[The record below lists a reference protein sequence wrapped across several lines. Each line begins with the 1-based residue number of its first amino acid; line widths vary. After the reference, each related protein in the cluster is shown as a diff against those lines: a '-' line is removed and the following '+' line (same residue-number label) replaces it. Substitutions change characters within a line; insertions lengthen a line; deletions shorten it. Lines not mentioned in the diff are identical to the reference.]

1 MSSVAVVKSIVGQ
14 VFAVSPEGIRR
25 LLVEGDR
32 LFAGEQVETG
42 PAGSVSLE
50 LADGRTLDLGRDTQ
64 WSANTPDS
72 VTDLSAATAQEAPS
86 VAELQQAIAAGADPT
101 QDLEATAA
109 GPTAAGADGAVGG
122 GHSFVVLD
130 ATAGT
135 VDPTIGYP
143 TNGLNAADAAT
154 SLFTAATNN
163 SLDPRSVTITL
174 TATPSITEAGGVVVY
189 TVFVTQAPT
198 SDLTVTL
205 SNGLSVVV
213 LAGQTAGALNVTFA
227 GNDTP
232 YLDASSISATITGT
246 SGGGNLI
253 ITTDP
258 APAVTQINDTIDTT
272 TVTLSANA
280 SVDEGG
286 KIVYTATV
294 NNAAQTDVT
303 ITLSNNTTITIEAGK
318 TTGTVSVDTPA
329 NLADGKDLSVS
340 ATITGASGGNYENL
354 AINPEAAT
362 TTVIA
367 VDNPSVLVADTN
379 TVAEEQVAT
388 GNVLSNDSDIDNVLT
403 VATFTVGGTTYNA
416 GQTAIVEG
424 VGTVTIGA
432 DGAYAFTPVKDYNG
446 EVPQIGYTTNTGS
459 SSTLDVTVTPVNDA
473 PVAVVVA
480 ANGAEDPAQGIAVKL
495 SATDGDGLANVKS
508 FTVGTPTNGT
518 FYTDAA
524 MTKPVTG
531 SIDAVNGEATI
542 YFKPNEN
549 FNGTANFTYTAT
561 DSGNADGSNPLTSA
575 PANGTVTVTAVNDAP
590 EAIATTATGTED
602 PSVGIAVKLSATDV
616 DGLANVKSF
625 TVGESANG
633 TFYTDAA
640 MTKPVTGAID
650 AVNGEATVY
659 FKPNENFNGTAN
671 FTYTATD
678 SGNADGSNPLTSAPA
693 NGTVTVTA
701 VNDAP
706 EAVAT
711 TATGSEDSA
720 QGIEVKLSATDVDGV
735 DNVKSFTVGTPT
747 NGTFYT
753 DAAMTKPVTG
763 SIDAVNGEA
772 TVYFKPNENFNGTA
786 NFTYTATDSGNAD
799 GSNPLTS
806 TPANGT
812 ITVTAVNDAP
822 VAVATTATGSEDP
835 AQGIE
840 VKLSATDID
849 GVENVKSFT
858 VGTPT
863 NGTFYTDAA
872 MTKPVTGSIDA
883 VNGEATVYFKPNENF
898 NGTANFT
905 YTATDS
911 GNADGTNPLTSTPA
925 NGTITVTAVNDAPEA
940 VATTATGSED
950 PAQGIEVKLSATDID
965 GVENVKSF
973 TVGTPTNGT
982 FYTDAAMTK
991 PVTGSIDAVNGEATV
1006 YFKPNE
1012 NFNGT
1017 ANFTYTA
1024 TDSGNADGTNPLT
1037 STPANGTIT
1046 VTAVNDAPVAAPT
1059 TATGSEDP
1067 VQGIEVKLSA
1077 TDVDGVTDVK
1087 SFTVGTPTNGT
1098 FYTDAAMTKPVTG
1111 AIDAV
1116 NGEATVYFKPNE
1128 NFNGTANFTYTAT
1141 DGGIADGGSP
1151 LTSAPANGTITVT
1164 PVNDAPVA
1172 AATTAT
1178 GAEDPSVGIAVKLSA
1193 TDVDGV
1199 ADVKS
1204 FTVGTPTNGTFYT
1217 DAAMTK
1223 PVTGSI
1229 DAVNGEATVY
1239 FKPNENFNGTANFTY
1254 TATDGGIAD
1263 GGSPLTSAPA
1273 NGTITVTPVNDAP
1286 VAAPTT
1292 ATGSE
1297 DPVQGIE
1304 VKLSATDV
1312 DGVTDVK
1319 SFTVGTPTNG
1329 TFYTDAAMTKPVTGS
1344 IDAVNGEATV
1354 YFKPNENFNGTAN
1367 FTYTATD
1374 GGIADGGSPLT
1385 SAPANGTITVT
1396 PVNDAPVAA
1405 PTTTTGSEDPV
1416 QGIEVKLS
1424 ATDVDGVADVKSF
1437 TVGTPTNGTF
1447 YTDAAMTKPV
1457 TGSIDAVNGEAT
1469 VYFKPNE
1476 NFNGTANFTYTATD
1490 GGIAGGGSPL
1500 TSAPANGTITVT
1512 AVNDAPVLGNA
1523 STNAFGDTYIEGKPG
1538 GYVAANLTVSDV
1550 DNNTLQSAK
1559 VTLVNH
1565 LADDVLI
1572 ADVSN
1577 TKIAVSYD
1585 KATGILTLSGEASTA
1600 EYQEVL
1606 RSVHFASESE
1616 NPDPANRTLT
1626 ITVNDGQLDS
1636 APVTSVVY
1644 VVPVND
1650 PPEVKF
1656 DSTTFTEQKDA
1667 VALVENLTIKDVDNT
1682 TFSKVVVTVDHL
1694 AAGDLLSNTDVLKA
1708 LAVAGITITQ
1718 SGSAADGK
1726 IVYTLTSDSKAG
1738 SSAADFVKLVEA
1750 ITFQS
1755 PGNNPVGTDRTVTI
1769 DVTDNGGGNLD
1780 REPPE
1785 TGSATGK
1792 VTIDLFNDAP
1802 TASADNT
1809 TADEDHTAKIVL
1821 DGKDV
1826 DGTVSSF
1833 VITTLPENGKL
1844 YSDATLQT
1852 ELKVGDSVPAGADGK
1867 AAVYFAPTGDWS
1879 GKTEV
1884 TFTAVDNGGKSS
1896 AVTTADITIAPV
1908 TDTPHLG
1915 LLGGGP
1921 VTSINFD
1928 SANLNGSWGIVGVND
1943 ANNAPVSGTP
1953 STPWLTGNAGG
1964 QVEIGQSSNYGVE
1977 TPGNSQVIEL
1987 EKNAGDDSSLYTII
2001 KAEAGTAYTISVDYS
2016 PRAGAENNSV
2026 IDVFW
2031 GGVKVGTLDT
2041 TTVGMKTY
2049 TFVVPV
2055 TADGDAKLEFK
2066 APAGD
2071 ANNSLGGVLDNI
2083 NVTQVLNTG
2092 LEDHA
2097 IKLSTIDA
2105 YATDKDGS
2113 ETLKLEVG
2121 GIPLN
2126 ATISDGTPGHTFT
2139 ATAGNQSV
2147 DISNWNK
2154 ATLVFTP
2161 AENANGLVNLT
2172 VTATAQ
2178 DGTADPKSESI
2189 TLPIN
2194 VIAVNDAPEAIATTA
2209 TGSED
2214 PVQGIEVKLSATDI
2228 DGVENVKSFA
2238 VGTSTNG
2245 TFYTD
2250 AAMTK
2255 PVTGSIDA
2263 INGEATVYFKPN
2275 ANFNGTANFTY
2286 TATDSGNADGSN
2298 PLTSAPANGTI
2309 TVTAVNDAPVAAPT
2323 TATGSEDPVQGIEVK
2338 LSATDV
2344 DGVADVKSFT
2354 VGTPTNGTFY
2364 TDAAMTKPVTG
2375 AIDAVNGEA
2384 TVYFKPNANFNGT
2397 ANFTYTAT
2405 DGGIADGGSPLT
2417 SAPANGTITV
2427 TPVNDAPVAVTTTAT
2442 GAEDPS
2448 VGIAVKLSATDVD
2461 GVADVK
2467 SFTVGTPTN
2476 GTFYTDA
2483 AMTKPVTGSIDAVNG
2498 EATVYFKPNANFNGT
2513 ANFTYTATDGGIAD
2527 GGSPLTSAPANGTI
2541 TVTPVNDA
2549 PVAVT
2554 TTATGAEDPSVGIAV
2569 KLSATDVDGVADV
2582 KSFTVGTPTNGTFYT
2597 DAAMTKPVTGSIDAV
2612 NGEATV
2618 YFKPNENFNGTA
2630 NFTYTATDG
2639 GIADGGSPL
2648 TSAPANGTIT
2658 VTPVNDAPVAV
2669 TTTATGAE
2677 DPSVGIAVKLSA
2689 TDVDGVADVK
2699 SFTVGTPTNGTF
2711 YTDAAM
2717 TKPVTGSIDAVNG
2730 EATVYFK
2737 PNANFNGTA
2746 NFTYTAT
2753 DGGIADGGSPL
2764 TSAPANG
2771 TITVT
2776 PVNDAPVAVTTTAT
2790 GAEDPSVGIA
2800 VKLSATDVDG
2810 VADVKS
2816 FTVGT
2821 PTNGTFYTDA
2831 AMTKPV
2837 TGSIDAVNGEAT
2849 VYFKPNENFN
2859 GTANFTYTATDG
2871 GIADG
2876 GSPLTSAPAN
2886 GTITVTPVNDAPVA
2900 VTTTAT
2906 GAEDPS
2912 VGIAVKLSAT
2922 DVDGVADVKSF
2933 TVGTPTNGTFYTDAA
2948 MTKPVTGSIDAVN
2961 GEATVYFKPNANFN
2975 GTANFT
2981 YTATDGGIA
2990 DGGSPL
2996 TSAPA
3001 NGTITVTAVND
3012 APVAAPTTATGSEDP
3027 AQGIEVKL
3035 SATDVDGVADVKS
3048 FTVGTPTNGTF
3059 YTDAAM
3065 TKPVTGSIDAVN
3077 GEATVYFKPNA
3088 NFNGTANFTYTATDG
3103 GIADGGSPL
3112 TSAPANGTITVTPV
3126 NDAPVAVTTTAT
3138 GAEDPSV
3145 GIAVKLSATD
3155 VDGVADVK
3163 SFTVGTPTNGTF
3175 YTDAAMTKPVTGSID
3190 AVNGEATVYFK
3201 PNANFNGTANFT
3213 YTATDGGIAD
3223 GGSPLTSA
3231 PANGTISVTP
3241 VNDAPVAVTTTATG
3255 AEDPSVGI
3263 AVKLSATDVDGV
3275 TDVKSFTVG
3284 TPTNGTFYTD
3294 AAMTKPVTGSIDAVN
3309 GEATVYFKPNAN
3321 FNGTA
3326 NFTYTAT
3333 DGGIAD
3339 GGSPLTSAPANGTIT
3354 VTPVNDAPVAVTT
3367 TASGAEDPSVGIA
3380 VKLSATDVDGVTD
3393 VKSFTVGTPTNG
3405 TFYTDAAMT
3414 KPVTGSIDAVNGEAT
3429 VYFKPNANFNGTANF
3444 TYTATDGG
3452 IADGG
3457 SPLTSAPAN
3466 GTITV
3471 TPVNDAPVAVTTTAS
3486 GAEDPSVGI
3495 AVKLSATDVDGVADV
3510 KSFTVGTPTNGTFY
3524 TDAAMTKP
3532 VTGAIDAVNGEATV
3546 YFKPNANF
3554 NGTANFTYT
3563 ATDGGIADG
3572 GSPLTSAPANG
3583 TITVTPVNDAPVA
3596 VTTTATGAEDP
3607 SVGIAVKL
3615 SATDVDGVAD
3625 VKSFTVGTPTNGTFY
3640 TDAAMTKPVTGSIDA
3655 VNGEATVYFK
3665 PNANFNGTANFTY
3678 TATDGGIT
3686 DGGSP
3691 LTSAPANG
3699 TITVTPVND
3708 APVAVTTTATGA
3720 EDPSVG
3726 IAVKLSATDVD
3737 GVADVKSF
3745 TVGTP
3750 TNGTFYT
3757 DAAMTKPVTGAIDA
3771 VNGEATVYFK
3781 PNANFNGTANFT
3793 YTATDGGIAD
3803 GGSPLTS
3810 APANGTITV
3819 TAVNDA
3825 PVAAPTTAT
3834 GSEDPAQGIEVKLSA
3849 TDVDGVADVKSF
3861 TVSTPTNGTFYTDAA
3876 MTKPV
3881 TGSIDAVN
3889 GEATV
3894 YFKPNANFNGTANFT
3909 YTATDGGIADG
3920 GSPLTS
3926 APANGTI
3933 TVTAVNDAPVA
3944 APTTATGSED
3954 PAQGIE
3960 VKLSAT
3966 DVDGVAD
3973 VKSFT
3978 VGTPTNGTFYTDA
3991 AMTKPVTGSIDAV
4004 NGEATVYFKPNANFN
4019 GTANFTYTATDGGI
4033 ADGGSPL
4040 TSAPANGTITVTP
4053 VNDAPVAAATTATGA
4068 EDPSVGIAVKLSATD
4083 VDGVADVKSFTVGT
4097 PTNGTFYTD
4106 AAMTKPVT
4114 GSIDAVNGEA
4124 TVYFKPNANF
4134 NGTANFTYT
4143 ATDGGIADGGSPLT
4157 SAPANGTITVTPVN
4171 DAPVAVTT
4179 TATGAE
4185 DPSVGIAVKLSA
4197 TDVDGVADVKSF
4209 TVGTPTN
4216 GTFYTDAA
4224 MTKPVTGSIDAVNG
4238 EATVYFKPNANFNGT
4253 ANFTYTATDGGIADG
4268 GSPLTSAPANGTI
4281 TVTPVND
4288 APVAVTTTA
4297 TGAEDPSVGIAVK
4310 LSATDVDGV
4319 ADVKSFTVGTPTN
4332 GTFYTDAAMTKPVT
4346 GSIDAVNGEATVY
4359 FKPNANFNGT
4369 ANFTYTATDG
4379 GIADGG
4385 SPLTSAPANG
4395 TITVTAVNDAPV
4407 AAPTTATGSEDPAQG
4422 IEVKLSATDVDGV
4435 ADVKSFTVGTPTNG
4449 TFYTDAAMT
4458 KPVTGSIDAVNGE
4471 ATVYFKPNANF
4482 NGTANFTYTATD
4494 GGIADGGS
4502 PLTSAPANG
4511 TITVTPVNDAPVAAA
4526 TTATG
4531 AEDPSVGIAVKL
4543 SATDVD
4549 GVADVKSF
4557 TVGTPTNGTFYTDA
4571 AMTKPVTGSIDAVN
4585 GEATVYFKPNENF
4598 NGTANFTYTATD
4610 GGIADGGSPLTSAPA
4625 NGTIT
4630 VTPVND
4636 APTASNGYVESNEDT
4651 PVELKWSTFGVN
4663 DVDSTD
4669 LKVVFTSLPNGAI
4682 EYKVDGVWVKLSAA
4696 DLKTDTSPG
4705 KAFSQADFD
4714 NHNVRYSPAANE
4726 SGDNSFGNAG
4736 VGNKQGDYTELKFQA
4751 TDGQLNSDTKTITVD
4766 IHPVTDVP
4774 VVTVGAFGDVPTGLT
4789 IQTWTGGNLPGA
4801 LGTNGNG
4808 VVQSS
4813 DLIRVINAQTPD
4825 SAASTGVTTN
4835 VSNANVVE
4843 LTATKV
4849 SGLIYLEAGKSYS
4862 FTGSADDSLAVTVG
4876 GKLVSTETWSQ
4887 GTGINATPFTPTESG
4902 YYTLD
4907 IYHYN
4912 QAGPGNYDVN
4922 VSINNGP
4929 SMALGSSG
4937 VQTYTS
4943 LEALKAAGA
4952 VFDDAHVVNGEGYY
4966 TGYVYNHGL
4975 EDTAIKI
4982 SPITTTFV
4990 DNDQSESHK
4999 VEISGL
5005 PEGAVIT
5012 DGATGHSYTST
5023 GATTQY
5029 DVSNWN
5035 LATLTVTPAK
5045 DATANFDLTVTATA
5059 KELSTQVEEVTT
5071 GKVSVVITA
5080 VNDAPVAVATTATG
5094 AEDPSVG
5101 IAVKLSATD
5110 VDGLTNV
5117 KSFTVG
5123 TPTNGTFY
5131 TDAAMTKAVTGA
5143 ITAVNGEATVYFK
5156 PNANF
5161 NGTANFTYTATDS
5174 GNADGSNVLTS
5185 PAANGSITVTPVN
5198 DAPVAAAT
5206 TATGAEDPSV
5216 GIAVKL
5222 SATDVDGLTN
5232 VKSFTV
5238 GTPTNGTFYTDA
5250 AMTKAVTG
5258 AINAV
5263 NGEATVYFKP
5273 NANFNG
5279 TANFTYTATDG
5290 GNADGSNVLTSPAAN
5305 GSITVTPVNDAPV
5318 AAATTATGSEDPSV
5332 GIAVKLSATDV
5343 DGLTNVKSFTVGTPT
5358 NGTFYTDAAMTK
5370 AVTGAITAVNG
5381 EATVYFKPNTNFNG
5395 TANFTYT
5402 ATDGGNADG
5411 SNVLTSP
5418 AANGSI
5424 TVTPVND
5431 APVAVA
5437 TIATGA
5443 EDPSVG
5449 IAVKLSATDVDGLA
5463 NVKSF
5468 TVGTPTNGTFYTDAA
5483 MTKAVTGA
5491 ITAVNGEATVYF
5503 KPNANFN
5510 GTANFTYTA
5519 TDSGNADGS
5528 NVLTSPAANGS
5539 ITVTPVNDAPVAAA
5553 TTATGAEDPSVGIAV
5568 KLSATD
5574 VDGLTNV
5581 KSFTVGTPT
5590 NGTFYTDAAMT
5601 KPVTGAI
5608 TAVNGEATVYFKPN
5622 ANFNGTANFTYTATD
5637 SGNANGSNP
5646 LTSAPANGTITVT
5659 SVNDAP
5665 TLDLSTTDGSVL
5677 TSYSTAYSERS
5688 TGGIAITGN
5697 VAIGDVDSSQMQSA
5711 TITLKNASAGDQ
5723 LSSSLVTVGGT
5734 YNGVTLTSVGT
5745 DVSGKIVLTLSGAAD
5760 TATYKSLLES
5770 FQYSSTSKYPTTG
5783 DRTVEISVK
5792 DNAGADSL
5800 SSSVATSTITVAPQA
5815 YVVTEGG
5822 GAADVI
5828 DLSSSSAN
5836 NMVVGDKGG
5845 IVNAGSNYNIAFI
5858 VDTSG
5863 SIGSSAMKSIKAQ
5876 LASVF
5881 DTLISNAGKSD
5892 SGVVKVLLVD
5902 FDTRVEAQVSVNLAD
5917 KDAAK
5922 AALQAVLTQMTSKSS
5937 DMTNYQDAFNA
5948 ATNWFK
5954 GDEATSNVGAKNLTY
5969 FITDGEPNMY
5979 TAIQGNPLLG
5989 STSWFGSNVYFD
6001 SIVNSGNYVLG
6012 QTNSVTTT
6020 INGRTQVIVDGDG
6033 KVYSYD
6039 GWGNKN
6045 LEGTVVANSSGGFD
6059 VASVYND
6066 SSAAMSNAQSAYSDL
6081 VNAVPGKVVV
6091 EAIGLGSNIDTA
6103 VLKQFDTDHN
6113 VSTIDTAKLA
6123 DAITGHAAD
6132 TGADT
6137 LTGGSGNDI
6146 LFGDLISYNNL
6157 EGSAALKAFAAD
6169 KLATTVDHIDDRT
6182 LHQFITEHVADV
6194 GALASASNIYGTND
6208 GADKLIGNAGD
6219 DILFG
6224 QGGNDVLNGGA
6235 GNDILVGGKGND
6247 TLTGGAGADTFVWL
6261 KGDTNTGTG
6270 VDTITDF
6277 KHSEGDKL
6285 DLSDLLQGS
6294 NDTNLTSYLKL
6305 STDSAGNSTLSVSSS
6320 GSFTAQ
6326 GGGTADVTI
6335 KVDGASWGSG
6345 SAAINSLIAGG
6356 DLTVK
6361 HHD

>member
-122 GHSFVVLD
+122 GHSFVVLE

-329 NLADGKDLSVS
+329 NLADGKDLTVS

-711 TATGSEDSA
+711 TATGSEDSV

-911 GNADGTNPLTSTPA
+911 GNADGSNPLTSTPA

-1111 AIDAV
+1111 SIDAI
-1116 NGEATVYFKPNE
+1116 NGEATVYFKPNA

-1172 AATTAT
+1172 VTTTAT

-1223 PVTGSI
+1223 PVTGAI

-1354 YFKPNENFNGTAN
+1354 YFKPNANFNGTAN

-1374 GGIADGGSPLT
+1374 GGIAGGGSPLT

-1396 PVNDAPVAA
+1396 PVNDAPVAE
-1405 PTTTTGSEDPV
+1405 PTTATGSEDPV

-1585 KATGILTLSGEASTA
+1585 KATGILTLSGEATTA

-2263 INGEATVYFKPN
+2263 VNGEATVYFKPN

-2375 AIDAVNGEA
+2375 
-2384 TVYFKPNANFNGT
+2384 
-2397 ANFTYTAT
+2397 
-2405 DGGIADGGSPLT
+2405 
-2417 SAPANGTITV
+2417 
-2427 TPVNDAPVAVTTTAT
+2427 
-2442 GAEDPS
+2442 
-2448 VGIAVKLSATDVD
+2448 
-2461 GVADVK
+2461 
-2467 SFTVGTPTN
+2467 
-2476 GTFYTDA
+2476 
-2483 AMTKPVTGSIDAVNG
+2483 SIDAVNG

-2554 TTATGAEDPSVGIAV
+2554 
-2569 KLSATDVDGVADV
+2569 
-2582 KSFTVGTPTNGTFYT
+2582 
-2597 DAAMTKPVTGSIDAV
+2597 
-2612 NGEATV
+2612 
-2618 YFKPNENFNGTA
+2618 
-2630 NFTYTATDG
+2630 
-2639 GIADGGSPL
+2639 
-2648 TSAPANGTIT
+2648 
-2658 VTPVNDAPVAV
+2658 
-2669 TTTATGAE
+2669 
-2677 DPSVGIAVKLSA
+2677 
-2689 TDVDGVADVK
+2689 
-2699 SFTVGTPTNGTF
+2699 
-2711 YTDAAM
+2711 
-2717 TKPVTGSIDAVNG
+2717 
-2730 EATVYFK
+2730 
-2737 PNANFNGTA
+2737 
-2746 NFTYTAT
+2746 
-2753 DGGIADGGSPL
+2753 
-2764 TSAPANG
+2764 
-2771 TITVT
+2771 
-2776 PVNDAPVAVTTTAT
+2776 
-2790 GAEDPSVGIA
+2790 
-2800 VKLSATDVDG
+2800 
-2810 VADVKS
+2810 
-2816 FTVGT
+2816 
-2821 PTNGTFYTDA
+2821 
-2831 AMTKPV
+2831 
-2837 TGSIDAVNGEAT
+2837 
-2849 VYFKPNENFN
+2849 
-2859 GTANFTYTATDG
+2859 
-2871 GIADG
+2871 
-2876 GSPLTSAPAN
+2876 
-2886 GTITVTPVNDAPVA
+2886 
-2900 VTTTAT
+2900 
-2906 GAEDPS
+2906 
-2912 VGIAVKLSAT
+2912 
-2922 DVDGVADVKSF
+2922 
-2933 TVGTPTNGTFYTDAA
+2933 
-2948 MTKPVTGSIDAVN
+2948 
-2961 GEATVYFKPNANFN
+2961 
-2975 GTANFT
+2975 
-2981 YTATDGGIA
+2981 
-2990 DGGSPL
+2990 
-2996 TSAPA
+2996 
-3001 NGTITVTAVND
+3001 
-3012 APVAAPTTATGSEDP
+3012 
-3027 AQGIEVKL
+3027 
-3035 SATDVDGVADVKS
+3035 
-3048 FTVGTPTNGTF
+3048 
-3059 YTDAAM
+3059 
-3065 TKPVTGSIDAVN
+3065 
-3077 GEATVYFKPNA
+3077 
-3088 NFNGTANFTYTATDG
+3088 
-3103 GIADGGSPL
+3103 
-3112 TSAPANGTITVTPV
+3112 
-3126 NDAPVAVTTTAT
+3126 
-3138 GAEDPSV
+3138 
-3145 GIAVKLSATD
+3145 
-3155 VDGVADVK
+3155 
-3163 SFTVGTPTNGTF
+3163 
-3175 YTDAAMTKPVTGSID
+3175 
-3190 AVNGEATVYFK
+3190 
-3201 PNANFNGTANFT
+3201 
-3213 YTATDGGIAD
+3213 
-3223 GGSPLTSA
+3223 
-3231 PANGTISVTP
+3231 
-3241 VNDAPVAVTTTATG
+3241 
-3255 AEDPSVGI
+3255 
-3263 AVKLSATDVDGV
+3263 
-3275 TDVKSFTVG
+3275 
-3284 TPTNGTFYTD
+3284 
-3294 AAMTKPVTGSIDAVN
+3294 
-3309 GEATVYFKPNAN
+3309 
-3321 FNGTA
+3321 
-3326 NFTYTAT
+3326 
-3333 DGGIAD
+3333 
-3339 GGSPLTSAPANGTIT
+3339 
-3354 VTPVNDAPVAVTT
+3354 
-3367 TASGAEDPSVGIA
+3367 
-3380 VKLSATDVDGVTD
+3380 
-3393 VKSFTVGTPTNG
+3393 
-3405 TFYTDAAMT
+3405 
-3414 KPVTGSIDAVNGEAT
+3414 
-3429 VYFKPNANFNGTANF
+3429 
-3444 TYTATDGG
+3444 
-3452 IADGG
+3452 
-3457 SPLTSAPAN
+3457 
-3466 GTITV
+3466 
-3471 TPVNDAPVAVTTTAS
+3471 
-3486 GAEDPSVGI
+3486 
-3495 AVKLSATDVDGVADV
+3495 
-3510 KSFTVGTPTNGTFY
+3510 
-3524 TDAAMTKP
+3524 
-3532 VTGAIDAVNGEATV
+3532 
-3546 YFKPNANF
+3546 
-3554 NGTANFTYT
+3554 
-3563 ATDGGIADG
+3563 
-3572 GSPLTSAPANG
+3572 
-3583 TITVTPVNDAPVA
+3583 
-3596 VTTTATGAEDP
+3596 
-3607 SVGIAVKL
+3607 
-3615 SATDVDGVAD
+3615 
-3625 VKSFTVGTPTNGTFY
+3625 
-3640 TDAAMTKPVTGSIDA
+3640 
-3655 VNGEATVYFK
+3655 
-3665 PNANFNGTANFTY
+3665 
-3678 TATDGGIT
+3678 
-3686 DGGSP
+3686 
-3691 LTSAPANG
+3691 
-3699 TITVTPVND
+3699 
-3708 APVAVTTTATGA
+3708 
-3720 EDPSVG
+3720 
-3726 IAVKLSATDVD
+3726 
-3737 GVADVKSF
+3737 
-3745 TVGTP
+3745 
-3750 TNGTFYT
+3750 
-3757 DAAMTKPVTGAIDA
+3757 
-3771 VNGEATVYFK
+3771 
-3781 PNANFNGTANFT
+3781 
-3793 YTATDGGIAD
+3793 
-3803 GGSPLTS
+3803 
-3810 APANGTITV
+3810 
-3819 TAVNDA
+3819 
-3825 PVAAPTTAT
+3825 
-3834 GSEDPAQGIEVKLSA
+3834 
-3849 TDVDGVADVKSF
+3849 
-3861 TVSTPTNGTFYTDAA
+3861 
-3876 MTKPV
+3876 
-3881 TGSIDAVN
+3881 
-3889 GEATV
+3889 
-3894 YFKPNANFNGTANFT
+3894 
-3909 YTATDGGIADG
+3909 
-3920 GSPLTS
+3920 
-3926 APANGTI
+3926 
-3933 TVTAVNDAPVA
+3933 
-3944 APTTATGSED
+3944 
-3954 PAQGIE
+3954 
-3960 VKLSAT
+3960 
-3966 DVDGVAD
+3966 
-3973 VKSFT
+3973 
-3978 VGTPTNGTFYTDA
+3978 
-3991 AMTKPVTGSIDAV
+3991 
-4004 NGEATVYFKPNANFN
+4004 
-4019 GTANFTYTATDGGI
+4019 
-4033 ADGGSPL
+4033 
-4040 TSAPANGTITVTP
+4040 
-4053 VNDAPVAAATTATGA
+4053 TTATGA

-4511 TITVTPVNDAPVAAA
+4511 TITVTPVNDAPVAVTTTATGAEDPSVGIAVKLSATDVDGVADVKSFTVGTPTNGTFYTDAA
-4526 TTATG
+4526 MTKPVTGSIDAVNGEATVYFKPNANFNGTANFTYTATDGGIADGGSPLTSAPANGTITVTPVNDAPVAVTTTATGAEDPSVGIAVKLSATDVDGVADVKSFTVGTPTNGTFYTDAAMTKPVTGSIDAVNGEATVYFKPNANFNGTANFTYTATDGGIADGGSPLTSAPANGTITVTPVNDAPVAVTTTATGAEDPSVGIAVKLSATDVDGVADVKSFTVGTPTNGTFYTDAAMTKPVTGSIDAVNGEATVYFKPNANFNGTANFTYTATDGGIADGGSPLTSAPANGTITVTPVNDAPVAVTTTATGAEDPSVGIAVKLSATDVDGVADVKSFTVGTPTNGTFYTDAAMTKPVTGSIDAVNGEATVYFKPNENFNGTANFTYTATDGGIADGGSPLTSAPANGTITVTPVNDAPVAVTTTATGAEDPSVGIAVKLSATDVDGVADVKSFTVGTPTNGTFYTDAAMTKPVTGTIDAVNGEATVYFKPNANFNGTANFTYTATDGGIADGGSPLTSAPANGTITVTPVNDAPVAVTTTATGAEDPSVGIAVKLSATDVDGVADVKSFTVGTPTNGTFYTDAAMTKPVTGSIDAVNGEATVYFKPNENFNGTANFTYTATDGGIADGGSPLTSAPANGTITVTPVNDAPVAVTTTATGAEDPSVGIAVKLSATDVDGVADVKSFTVGTPTNGTFYTDAAMTKPVTGTIDAVNGEATVYFKPNANFNGTANFTYTATDGGIADGGSPLTSAPANGTITVTPVNDAPVAVTTTATG

-4825 SAASTGVTTN
+4825 SAASTGVTAN

-4887 GTGINATPFTPTESG
+4887 GTGINATPFAPTESG

-5110 VDGLTNV
+5110 VDGLANV

-5123 TPTNGTFY
+5123 TSTNGTFY
-5131 TDAAMTKAVTGA
+5131 TDAAMTKPVTGA

-5161 NGTANFTYTATDS
+5161 NGTANFTYTATDG

-5370 AVTGAITAVNG
+5370 AVTGAINAVNG
-5381 EATVYFKPNTNFNG
+5381 EATVYFKPNANFNG

-5402 ATDGGNADG
+5402 ATDSGNANG

-5418 AANGSI
+5418 AANGTI

-5431 APVAVA
+5431 APVAAA
-5437 TIATGA
+5437 TTATGA

-5519 TDSGNADGS
+5519 TDGGNADGS

-5574 VDGLTNV
+5574 VDGLANV

-5828 DLSSSSAN
+5828 DLSSTSAN

-6001 SIVNSGNYVLG
+6001 SIVNSANYVLG

-6066 SSAAMSNAQSAYSDL
+6066 SSNAMSNAKSAYSDL

-6103 VLKQFDTDHN
+6103 VLKQFDTDHT

>member
-329 NLADGKDLSVS
+329 NLADGKDLTVS

-403 VATFTVGGTTYNA
+403 VATFTFGGTTYNA

-1239 FKPNENFNGTANFTY
+1239 FKPNANFNGTANFTY

-1286 VAAPTT
+1286 VAAATT
-1292 ATGSE
+1292 ATGAE
-1297 DPVQGIE
+1297 DPSVGIA

-1312 DGVTDVK
+1312 DGVADVK

-1405 PTTTTGSEDPV
+1405 PTTATGSEDPV

-1585 KATGILTLSGEASTA
+1585 KATGILTLSGEATTA

-2238 VGTSTNG
+2238 VGTSTSG

-2263 INGEATVYFKPN
+2263 VNGEATVYFKPN

-2286 TATDSGNADGSN
+2286 TATDGGIADGGS

-2309 TVTAVNDAPVAAPT
+2309 TVTPVNDAPVAVTT
-2323 TATGSEDPVQGIEVK
+2323 TATGAEDPSVGIAVKLSATDVDGVADVKSFTVGTPTNGTFYTDAAMTKPVTGSIDAVNGEATVYFKPNENFNGTANFTYTATDGGIADGGSPLTSAPANGTITVTPVNDAPVAVTTTATGAEDPSVGIAVK

-2717 TKPVTGSIDAVNG
+2717 TKPVTGAIDAVNG

-2837 TGSIDAVNGEAT
+2837 TGSIDA
-2849 VYFKPNENFN
+2849 
-2859 GTANFTYTATDG
+2859 
-2871 GIADG
+2871 I
-2876 GSPLTSAPAN
+2876 
-2886 GTITVTPVNDAPVA
+2886 
-2900 VTTTAT
+2900 
-2906 GAEDPS
+2906 
-2912 VGIAVKLSAT
+2912 
-2922 DVDGVADVKSF
+2922 
-2933 TVGTPTNGTFYTDAA
+2933 
-2948 MTKPVTGSIDAVN
+2948 
-2961 GEATVYFKPNANFN
+2961 
-2975 GTANFT
+2975 
-2981 YTATDGGIA
+2981 
-2990 DGGSPL
+2990 
-2996 TSAPA
+2996 
-3001 NGTITVTAVND
+3001 
-3012 APVAAPTTATGSEDP
+3012 
-3027 AQGIEVKL
+3027 
-3035 SATDVDGVADVKS
+3035 
-3048 FTVGTPTNGTF
+3048 
-3059 YTDAAM
+3059 
-3065 TKPVTGSIDAVN
+3065 N

-3275 TDVKSFTVG
+3275 
-3284 TPTNGTFYTD
+3284 
-3294 AAMTKPVTGSIDAVN
+3294 
-3309 GEATVYFKPNAN
+3309 
-3321 FNGTA
+3321 
-3326 NFTYTAT
+3326 
-3333 DGGIAD
+3333 
-3339 GGSPLTSAPANGTIT
+3339 
-3354 VTPVNDAPVAVTT
+3354 
-3367 TASGAEDPSVGIA
+3367 
-3380 VKLSATDVDGVTD
+3380 
-3393 VKSFTVGTPTNG
+3393 
-3405 TFYTDAAMT
+3405 
-3414 KPVTGSIDAVNGEAT
+3414 
-3429 VYFKPNANFNGTANF
+3429 
-3444 TYTATDGG
+3444 
-3452 IADGG
+3452 
-3457 SPLTSAPAN
+3457 
-3466 GTITV
+3466 
-3471 TPVNDAPVAVTTTAS
+3471 
-3486 GAEDPSVGI
+3486 
-3495 AVKLSATDVDGVADV
+3495 
-3510 KSFTVGTPTNGTFY
+3510 
-3524 TDAAMTKP
+3524 
-3532 VTGAIDAVNGEATV
+3532 
-3546 YFKPNANF
+3546 
-3554 NGTANFTYT
+3554 
-3563 ATDGGIADG
+3563 
-3572 GSPLTSAPANG
+3572 
-3583 TITVTPVNDAPVA
+3583 
-3596 VTTTATGAEDP
+3596 
-3607 SVGIAVKL
+3607 
-3615 SATDVDGVAD
+3615 
-3625 VKSFTVGTPTNGTFY
+3625 
-3640 TDAAMTKPVTGSIDA
+3640 
-3655 VNGEATVYFK
+3655 
-3665 PNANFNGTANFTY
+3665 
-3678 TATDGGIT
+3678 
-3686 DGGSP
+3686 
-3691 LTSAPANG
+3691 
-3699 TITVTPVND
+3699 
-3708 APVAVTTTATGA
+3708 
-3720 EDPSVG
+3720 
-3726 IAVKLSATDVD
+3726 
-3737 GVADVKSF
+3737 
-3745 TVGTP
+3745 
-3750 TNGTFYT
+3750 
-3757 DAAMTKPVTGAIDA
+3757 
-3771 VNGEATVYFK
+3771 
-3781 PNANFNGTANFT
+3781 
-3793 YTATDGGIAD
+3793 
-3803 GGSPLTS
+3803 
-3810 APANGTITV
+3810 
-3819 TAVNDA
+3819 
-3825 PVAAPTTAT
+3825 
-3834 GSEDPAQGIEVKLSA
+3834 
-3849 TDVDGVADVKSF
+3849 
-3861 TVSTPTNGTFYTDAA
+3861 
-3876 MTKPV
+3876 
-3881 TGSIDAVN
+3881 
-3889 GEATV
+3889 
-3894 YFKPNANFNGTANFT
+3894 
-3909 YTATDGGIADG
+3909 
-3920 GSPLTS
+3920 
-3926 APANGTI
+3926 
-3933 TVTAVNDAPVA
+3933 
-3944 APTTATGSED
+3944 
-3954 PAQGIE
+3954 
-3960 VKLSAT
+3960 
-3966 DVDGVAD
+3966 AD

-4040 TSAPANGTITVTP
+4040 TSAPANGTISVTP
-4053 VNDAPVAAATTATGA
+4053 VNDAPVAVTTTATGA

-4114 GSIDAVNGEA
+4114 GAIDAVNGEA

-4395 TITVTAVNDAPV
+4395 TITVT
-4407 AAPTTATGSEDPAQG
+4407 
-4422 IEVKLSATDVDGV
+4422 
-4435 ADVKSFTVGTPTNG
+4435 
-4449 TFYTDAAMT
+4449 
-4458 KPVTGSIDAVNGE
+4458 
-4471 ATVYFKPNANF
+4471 
-4482 NGTANFTYTATD
+4482 
-4494 GGIADGGS
+4494 
-4502 PLTSAPANG
+4502 
-4511 TITVTPVNDAPVAAA
+4511 PVNDAPVAVT

-4825 SAASTGVTTN
+4825 SAASTGVTAN

-5110 VDGLTNV
+5110 VDGLANV

-5123 TPTNGTFY
+5123 TSTNGTFY
-5131 TDAAMTKAVTGA
+5131 TDAAMTKPVTGA

-5161 NGTANFTYTATDS
+5161 NGTANFTYTATDG

-5258 AINAV
+5258 AITAV

-5273 NANFNG
+5273 NTNFNG

-5431 APVAVA
+5431 APVAAA
-5437 TIATGA
+5437 TTATGS

-5449 IAVKLSATDVDGLA
+5449 IAVKLSATDVDGLT

-5503 KPNANFN
+5503 KPNTNFN

-5574 VDGLTNV
+5574 VDGLANV
-5581 KSFTVGTPT
+5581 KSFSVGTPT

-5800 SSSVATSTITVAPQA
+5800 SSSVATSTITVTPQT

-5822 GAADVI
+5822 GAADVV
-5828 DLSSSSAN
+5828 DLSSTSAN

-6066 SSAAMSNAQSAYSDL
+6066 SSTAMSNAQSAYSDL

-6091 EAIGLGSNIDTA
+6091 EAIGLGSNIDTT
-6103 VLKQFDTDHN
+6103 VLKQFDTDHT
-6113 VSTIDTAKLA
+6113 VATIDTAKLA

>member
-32 LFAGEQVETG
+32 LFAGEQVDTG
-42 PAGSVSLE
+42 ASGAVSLE
-50 LADGRTLDLGRDTQ
+50 LADGRTIDLGRDTQ
-64 WSANTPDS
+64 WSASAPDS
-72 VTDLSAATAQEAPS
+72 VTDLSAATAQAAPS

-109 GPTAAGADGAVGG
+109 GPTAAGSDGAVGG
-122 GHSFVVLD
+122 GHSFVVLE
-130 ATAGT
+130 ATAGA

-143 TNGLNAADAAT
+143 TTGLNAGDAVNST
-154 SLFTAATNN
+154 FTGANN
-163 SLDPRSVTITL
+163 NGVDPRNVTITL
-174 TATPSITEAGGVVVY
+174 TATPTITEAGGVVVY
-189 TVFVTQAPT
+189 TVFITQAPT

-205 SNGLSVVV
+205 SNGLSVVIA
-213 LAGQTAGALNVTFA
+213 AGQTSGALNVTFA

-232 YLDASSISATITGT
+232 YLDASSISATIAGT

-258 APAVTQINDTIDTT
+258 TPAVTQVNDTIDTT
-272 TVTLSANA
+272 TVTLTATA

-329 NLADGKDLSVS
+329 NLADGKDLTVS

-362 TTVIA
+362 TTVVA
-367 VDNPSVLVADTN
+367 VDDPSVLVADTN
-379 TVAEEQVAT
+379 TVVEDQAAT

-403 VATFTVGGTTYNA
+403 VATFTVDGNTYAA
-416 GQTAIVEG
+416 GKVAVIEG
-424 VGTVTIGA
+424 VGSITIGA
-432 DGAYAFTPVKDYNG
+432 DGAYVFNPAKDFNG
-446 EVPQIGYTTNTGS
+446 EAPQIGYTTNTGS

-473 PVAVVVA
+473 PVA
-480 ANGAEDPAQGIAVKL
+480 E
-495 SATDGDGLANVKS
+495 
-508 FTVGTPTNGT
+508 
-518 FYTDAA
+518 
-524 MTKPVTG
+524 
-531 SIDAVNGEATI
+531 
-542 YFKPNEN
+542 
-549 FNGTANFTYTAT
+549 
-561 DSGNADGSNPLTSA
+561 
-575 PANGTVTVTAVNDAP
+575 
-590 EAIATTATGTED
+590 ATTATGAED

-616 DGLANVKSF
+616 DSP
-625 TVGESANG
+625 
-633 TFYTDAA
+633 TD
-640 MTKPVTGAID
+640 
-650 AVNGEATVY
+650 
-659 FKPNENFNGTAN
+659 
-671 FTYTATD
+671 
-678 SGNADGSNPLTSAPA
+678 
-693 NGTVTVTA
+693 
-701 VNDAP
+701 
-706 EAVAT
+706 
-711 TATGSEDSA
+711 
-720 QGIEVKLSATDVDGV
+720 
-735 DNVKSFTVGTPT
+735 VKSFTVGTPT

-772 TVYFKPNENFNGTA
+772 TVYFKPNENFHGTA
-786 NFTYTATDSGNAD
+786 DFTYTATDGGNAD
-799 GSNPLTS
+799 GSSPLTS
-806 TPANGT
+806 APANGT

-822 VAVATTATGSEDP
+822 VAAETAATGAEDP
-835 AQGIE
+835 SVGIA
-840 VKLSATDID
+840 VKLSATDVD
-849 GVENVKSFT
+849 SPTDVKSFT

-883 VNGEATVYFKPNENF
+883 VNGEATVYFKPNADF
-898 NGTANFT
+898 HGTADFT
-905 YTATDS
+905 YTATDG
-911 GNADGTNPLTSTPA
+911 GNADGTNPLTSAPA
-925 NGTITVTAVNDAPEA
+925 SGTITVTAVNDAP
-940 VATTATGSED
+940 VAAETAATGAED
-950 PAQGIEVKLSATDID
+950 PSVGIAVKLSATDVD
-965 GVENVKSF
+965 SPTDVKSF

-1006 YFKPNE
+1006 YFKPNAD
-1012 NFNGT
+1012 FNGT

-1024 TDSGNADGTNPLT
+1024 TDGGNADGSSPLT
-1037 STPANGTIT
+1037 SAPANGTIT
-1046 VTAVNDAPVAAPT
+1046 VTAVNDAPVA
-1059 TATGSEDP
+1059 D
-1067 VQGIEVKLSA
+1067 
-1077 TDVDGVTDVK
+1077 
-1087 SFTVGTPTNGT
+1087 
-1098 FYTDAAMTKPVTG
+1098 
-1111 AIDAV
+1111 
-1116 NGEATVYFKPNE
+1116 
-1128 NFNGTANFTYTAT
+1128 
-1141 DGGIADGGSP
+1141 
-1151 LTSAPANGTITVT
+1151 
-1164 PVNDAPVA
+1164 
-1172 AATTAT
+1172 ATTAS
-1178 GAEDPSVGIAVKLSA
+1178 GAEDPSVGIEVKLSA

-1239 FKPNENFNGTANFTY
+1239 FKPNADFNGTANFTY
-1254 TATDGGIAD
+1254 TATDGGNAD
-1263 GGSPLTSAPA
+1263 GSSPLTSAPA
-1273 NGTITVTPVNDAP
+1273 NGTITVTAVNDAP
-1286 VAAPTT
+1286 VAAETA
-1292 ATGSE
+1292 ATGAE
-1297 DPVQGIE
+1297 DPSVGIA

-1312 DGVTDVK
+1312 DSPTDVK

-1354 YFKPNENFNGTAN
+1354 YFKPNENFHGTADFTYTATDGGNADGTNPLTSAPANGTITVTAVNDAPVAAETAATGAEDPSVGIAVKLSATDVDSPTDVKSFTVGTPTNGTFYTDAAMTKPVTGSIDAVNGEATVYFKPNENFHGTADFTYTATDGGPLTSAPANGTITVTAVNDAPVAAETAATGAEDPSVGIAVKLSATDVDSPTDVKSFTVGTPTNGTFYTDAAMTKPVTGSIDAVNGEATVYFKPNADFNGTAN

-1374 GGIADGGSPLT
+1374 GGNADGSSPLT

-1396 PVNDAPVAA
+1396 AVNDAPVADA
-1405 PTTTTGSEDPV
+1405 TTASGAEDPSVGIEVKLSATDVDGVADVKSFTVGTPTNGTFYTDAAMTKPVTGSIDAVNGEATVYFKPNADFHGTADFTYTATDGGNADGTNPLTSAPANGTITVTAVNDAPVADATTASGAEDPSV
-1416 QGIEVKLS
+1416 GIEVKLS

-1490 GGIAGGGSPL
+1490 GGITGNGSPL
-1500 TSAPANGTITVT
+1500 TSTPANGTITVT

-1538 GYVAANLTVSDV
+1538 GYVAATLTVSDV
-1550 DNNTLQSAK
+1550 DNSTLQSAK

-1585 KATGILTLSGEASTA
+1585 KATGILTLSGEATKA

-1636 APVTSVVY
+1636 APVTSVVN

-1682 TFSKVVVTVDHL
+1682 TFSKVVVTVDNL
-1694 AAGDLLSNTDVLKA
+1694 ASGDVLSNTDVLKA

-1726 IVYTLTSDSKAG
+1726 IVYTLTSDSATG
-1738 SSAADFVKLVEA
+1738 SSAADFVKVVEA

-1755 PGNNPVGTDRTVTI
+1755 PGDNPVGTDRTVTI
-1769 DVTDNGGGNLD
+1769 DVTDVGGGNLD

-1802 TASADNT
+1802 IASADNT

-1879 GKTEV
+1879 GKTEL

-1896 AVTTADITIAPV
+1896 TVTTTDITIAPV

-1928 SANLNGSWGIVGVND
+1928 GANLNGSWGDVAVGN
-1943 ANNAPVSGTP
+1943 ANNPAVNGTQ
-1953 STPWLTGNAGG
+1953 STPWLTGNADG
-1964 QVEIGQSSNYGVE
+1964 QVEIGQSSIYGVE

-2066 APAGD
+2066 APAGE

-2113 ETLKLEVG
+2113 ETLKLEISGV
-2121 GIPLN
+2121 PLN
-2126 ATISDGTPGHTFT
+2126 ATITDGTPGHTFT

-2147 DISNWNK
+2147 DISDWNK
-2154 ATLVFTP
+2154 ATLVFNP

-2189 TLPIN
+2189 NLPIN
-2194 VIAVNDAPEAIATTA
+2194 VIAVNDAPEAMATTA

-2214 PVQGIEVKLSATDI
+2214 PAQGIEVKLSATDI
-2228 DGVENVKSFA
+2228 DGVENVKSFT

-2255 PVTGSIDA
+2255 PVTGAIDA
-2263 INGEATVYFKPN
+2263 TNGEATVYFKPN
-2275 ANFNGTANFTY
+2275 ANFHGTADFTY

-2309 TVTAVNDAPVAAPT
+2309 TVTAVNDAPVAAE
-2323 TATGSEDPVQGIEVK
+2323 TA
-2338 LSATDV
+2338 
-2344 DGVADVKSFT
+2344 
-2354 VGTPTNGTFY
+2354 
-2364 TDAAMTKPVTG
+2364 
-2375 AIDAVNGEA
+2375 
-2384 TVYFKPNANFNGT
+2384 
-2397 ANFTYTAT
+2397 
-2405 DGGIADGGSPLT
+2405 
-2417 SAPANGTITV
+2417 
-2427 TPVNDAPVAVTTTAT
+2427 AT

-2461 GVADVK
+2461 SPTDVK

-2498 EATVYFKPNANFNGT
+2498 EATVYFKPNENFHGT
-2513 ANFTYTATDGGIAD
+2513 ADFTYTATDGGL
-2527 GGSPLTSAPANGTI
+2527 LTSAPANGTI
-2541 TVTPVNDA
+2541 TVTAVNDA
-2549 PVAVT
+2549 PVAAET
-2554 TTATGAEDPSVGIAV
+2554 AATGAEDPSVGIAV
-2569 KLSATDVDGVADV
+2569 KLSATDVDSPTDVKSFTVGTPTNGTFYTDAAMTKPVTGSIDAVNGEATVYFKPNENFHGTADFTYTATDGGNADGSSPLTSAPANGTITVTAVNDAPVAEATAATGAEDPSVGIAVKLSATDVDSPTDV

-2639 GIADGGSPL
+2639 GNADGS
-2648 TSAPANGTIT
+2648 
-2658 VTPVNDAPVAV
+2658 
-2669 TTTATGAE
+2669 
-2677 DPSVGIAVKLSA
+2677 
-2689 TDVDGVADVK
+2689 
-2699 SFTVGTPTNGTF
+2699 
-2711 YTDAAM
+2711 
-2717 TKPVTGSIDAVNG
+2717 
-2730 EATVYFK
+2730 
-2737 PNANFNGTA
+2737 
-2746 NFTYTAT
+2746 
-2753 DGGIADGGSPL
+2753 
-2764 TSAPANG
+2764 
-2771 TITVT
+2771 
-2776 PVNDAPVAVTTTAT
+2776 
-2790 GAEDPSVGIA
+2790 
-2800 VKLSATDVDG
+2800 
-2810 VADVKS
+2810 
-2816 FTVGT
+2816 
-2821 PTNGTFYTDA
+2821 
-2831 AMTKPV
+2831 
-2837 TGSIDAVNGEAT
+2837 
-2849 VYFKPNENFN
+2849 
-2859 GTANFTYTATDG
+2859 
-2871 GIADG
+2871 
-2876 GSPLTSAPAN
+2876 
-2886 GTITVTPVNDAPVA
+2886 
-2900 VTTTAT
+2900 
-2906 GAEDPS
+2906 
-2912 VGIAVKLSAT
+2912 
-2922 DVDGVADVKSF
+2922 
-2933 TVGTPTNGTFYTDAA
+2933 
-2948 MTKPVTGSIDAVN
+2948 
-2961 GEATVYFKPNANFN
+2961 
-2975 GTANFT
+2975 
-2981 YTATDGGIA
+2981 
-2990 DGGSPL
+2990 SPL

-3012 APVAAPTTATGSEDP
+3012 APVA
-3027 AQGIEVKL
+3027 
-3035 SATDVDGVADVKS
+3035 
-3048 FTVGTPTNGTF
+3048 
-3059 YTDAAM
+3059 
-3065 TKPVTGSIDAVN
+3065 
-3077 GEATVYFKPNA
+3077 EATA
-3088 NFNGTANFTYTATDG
+3088 
-3103 GIADGGSPL
+3103 
-3112 TSAPANGTITVTPV
+3112 
-3126 NDAPVAVTTTAT
+3126 AT

-3155 VDGVADVK
+3155 VD
-3163 SFTVGTPTNGTF
+3163 
-3175 YTDAAMTKPVTGSID
+3175 
-3190 AVNGEATVYFK
+3190 
-3201 PNANFNGTANFT
+3201 
-3213 YTATDGGIAD
+3213 
-3223 GGSPLTSA
+3223 SP
-3231 PANGTISVTP
+3231 
-3241 VNDAPVAVTTTATG
+3241 
-3255 AEDPSVGI
+3255 
-3263 AVKLSATDVDGV
+3263 

-3309 GEATVYFKPNAN
+3309 GEATVYFKPNAD

-3333 DGGIAD
+3333 DGGNAD
-3339 GGSPLTSAPANGTIT
+3339 GTNPLTSAPANGTI
-3354 VTPVNDAPVAVTT
+3354 N
-3367 TASGAEDPSVGIA
+3367 
-3380 VKLSATDVDGVTD
+3380 
-3393 VKSFTVGTPTNG
+3393 
-3405 TFYTDAAMT
+3405 
-3414 KPVTGSIDAVNGEAT
+3414 
-3429 VYFKPNANFNGTANF
+3429 
-3444 TYTATDGG
+3444 
-3452 IADGG
+3452 
-3457 SPLTSAPAN
+3457 
-3466 GTITV
+3466 
-3471 TPVNDAPVAVTTTAS
+3471 
-3486 GAEDPSVGI
+3486 
-3495 AVKLSATDVDGVADV
+3495 
-3510 KSFTVGTPTNGTFY
+3510 
-3524 TDAAMTKP
+3524 
-3532 VTGAIDAVNGEATV
+3532 
-3546 YFKPNANF
+3546 
-3554 NGTANFTYT
+3554 
-3563 ATDGGIADG
+3563 
-3572 GSPLTSAPANG
+3572 
-3583 TITVTPVNDAPVA
+3583 
-3596 VTTTATGAEDP
+3596 
-3607 SVGIAVKL
+3607 
-3615 SATDVDGVAD
+3615 
-3625 VKSFTVGTPTNGTFY
+3625 
-3640 TDAAMTKPVTGSIDA
+3640 
-3655 VNGEATVYFK
+3655 
-3665 PNANFNGTANFTY
+3665 
-3678 TATDGGIT
+3678 
-3686 DGGSP
+3686 
-3691 LTSAPANG
+3691 
-3699 TITVTPVND
+3699 
-3708 APVAVTTTATGA
+3708 
-3720 EDPSVG
+3720 
-3726 IAVKLSATDVD
+3726 
-3737 GVADVKSF
+3737 
-3745 TVGTP
+3745 
-3750 TNGTFYT
+3750 
-3757 DAAMTKPVTGAIDA
+3757 
-3771 VNGEATVYFK
+3771 
-3781 PNANFNGTANFT
+3781 
-3793 YTATDGGIAD
+3793 
-3803 GGSPLTS
+3803 
-3810 APANGTITV
+3810 
-3819 TAVNDA
+3819 
-3825 PVAAPTTAT
+3825 
-3834 GSEDPAQGIEVKLSA
+3834 
-3849 TDVDGVADVKSF
+3849 
-3861 TVSTPTNGTFYTDAA
+3861 
-3876 MTKPV
+3876 
-3881 TGSIDAVN
+3881 
-3889 GEATV
+3889 
-3894 YFKPNANFNGTANFT
+3894 
-3909 YTATDGGIADG
+3909 
-3920 GSPLTS
+3920 
-3926 APANGTI
+3926 
-3933 TVTAVNDAPVA
+3933 
-3944 APTTATGSED
+3944 
-3954 PAQGIE
+3954 
-3960 VKLSAT
+3960 
-3966 DVDGVAD
+3966 
-3973 VKSFT
+3973 
-3978 VGTPTNGTFYTDA
+3978 
-3991 AMTKPVTGSIDAV
+3991 
-4004 NGEATVYFKPNANFN
+4004 
-4019 GTANFTYTATDGGI
+4019 
-4033 ADGGSPL
+4033 
-4040 TSAPANGTITVTP
+4040 
-4053 VNDAPVAAATTATGA
+4053 
-4068 EDPSVGIAVKLSATD
+4068 
-4083 VDGVADVKSFTVGT
+4083 
-4097 PTNGTFYTD
+4097 
-4106 AAMTKPVT
+4106 
-4114 GSIDAVNGEA
+4114 
-4124 TVYFKPNANF
+4124 
-4134 NGTANFTYT
+4134 
-4143 ATDGGIADGGSPLT
+4143 
-4157 SAPANGTITVTPVN
+4157 
-4171 DAPVAVTT
+4171 
-4179 TATGAE
+4179 
-4185 DPSVGIAVKLSA
+4185 
-4197 TDVDGVADVKSF
+4197 
-4209 TVGTPTN
+4209 
-4216 GTFYTDAA
+4216 
-4224 MTKPVTGSIDAVNG
+4224 
-4238 EATVYFKPNANFNGT
+4238 
-4253 ANFTYTATDGGIADG
+4253 
-4268 GSPLTSAPANGTI
+4268 
-4281 TVTPVND
+4281 
-4288 APVAVTTTA
+4288 
-4297 TGAEDPSVGIAVK
+4297 
-4310 LSATDVDGV
+4310 
-4319 ADVKSFTVGTPTN
+4319 
-4332 GTFYTDAAMTKPVT
+4332 
-4346 GSIDAVNGEATVY
+4346 
-4359 FKPNANFNGT
+4359 
-4369 ANFTYTATDG
+4369 
-4379 GIADGG
+4379 
-4385 SPLTSAPANG
+4385 
-4395 TITVTAVNDAPV
+4395 
-4407 AAPTTATGSEDPAQG
+4407 
-4422 IEVKLSATDVDGV
+4422 
-4435 ADVKSFTVGTPTNG
+4435 
-4449 TFYTDAAMT
+4449 
-4458 KPVTGSIDAVNGE
+4458 
-4471 ATVYFKPNANF
+4471 
-4482 NGTANFTYTATD
+4482 
-4494 GGIADGGS
+4494 
-4502 PLTSAPANG
+4502 
-4511 TITVTPVNDAPVAAA
+4511 
-4526 TTATG
+4526 
-4531 AEDPSVGIAVKL
+4531 
-4543 SATDVD
+4543 
-4549 GVADVKSF
+4549 
-4557 TVGTPTNGTFYTDA
+4557 
-4571 AMTKPVTGSIDAVN
+4571 
-4585 GEATVYFKPNENF
+4585 
-4598 NGTANFTYTATD
+4598 
-4610 GGIADGGSPLTSAPA
+4610 
-4625 NGTIT
+4625 

-4636 APTASNGYVESNEDT
+4636 APTASNGHIESSEDT
-4651 PVELKWSTFGVN
+4651 SVELKWSTFGVN

-4669 LKVVFTSLPNGAI
+4669 LKVVFTSLPSGAI
-4682 EYKVDGVWVKLSAA
+4682 EYKVDGVWVQLNAA

-4726 SGDNSFGNAG
+4726 SGDSSFGNTG

-4751 TDGQLNSDTKTITVD
+4751 TDGQLNSDTQTITVD

-4774 VVTVGAFGDVPTGLT
+4774 VVTVGSFGDVPTGLT

-4813 DLIRVINAQTPD
+4813 DLIRVINAQTPG
-4825 SAASTGVTTN
+4825 SAASTGVTAN
-4835 VSNANVVE
+4835 VSNGDVVE
-4843 LTATKV
+4843 HTATKV

-4862 FTGSADDSLAVTVG
+4862 FTGSADDSMAVTVG

-4887 GTGINATPFTPTESG
+4887 GSGINATPFTPTESG

-4943 LEALKAAGA
+4943 LDALKAAGA

-4975 EDTAIKI
+4975 EDSAIKI

-5071 GKVSVVITA
+5071 GKVSVVVTA
-5080 VNDAPVAVATTATG
+5080 VNDAPVAIVTTASG

-5110 VDGLTNV
+5110 VDGLANV
-5117 KSFTVG
+5117 KSFNVG
-5123 TPTNGTFY
+5123 TSSNGTFY
-5131 TDAAMTKAVTGA
+5131 TDAAMTKPVTGA
-5143 ITAVNGEATVYFK
+5143 INAVNGEATVYFK

-5185 PAANGSITVTPVN
+5185 PAANGTITVTPVN

-5222 SATDVDGLTN
+5222 SATDVDGLAN

-5279 TANFTYTATDG
+5279 TANFTYTATDS

-5305 GSITVTPVNDAPV
+5305 GTITVTAVNDAPV
-5318 AAATTATGSEDPSV
+5318 AAATT
-5332 GIAVKLSATDV
+5332 
-5343 DGLTNVKSFTVGTPT
+5343 
-5358 NGTFYTDAAMTK
+5358 
-5370 AVTGAITAVNG
+5370 
-5381 EATVYFKPNTNFNG
+5381 
-5395 TANFTYT
+5395 
-5402 ATDGGNADG
+5402 
-5411 SNVLTSP
+5411 
-5418 AANGSI
+5418 
-5424 TVTPVND
+5424 
-5431 APVAVA
+5431 
-5437 TIATGA
+5437 ATGA

-5483 MTKAVTGA
+5483 MTKPVTGA
-5491 ITAVNGEATVYF
+5491 INAVNGEATVYF

-5528 NVLTSPAANGS
+5528 NVLTSPAANGT
-5539 ITVTPVNDAPVAAA
+5539 ITVTAVNDAPVAAA

-5574 VDGLTNV
+5574 VDGLANV

-5608 TAVNGEATVYFKPN
+5608 NAVNGEATVYFKPN

-5665 TLDLSTTDGSVL
+5665 TLDLSIADGGVATGYS
-5677 TSYSTAYSERS
+5677 TSYTERS
-5688 TGGIAITGN
+5688 TTGVAITGS
-5697 VAIGDVDSSQMQSA
+5697 VGISDIDSNQMQSA

-5723 LSSSLVTVGGT
+5723 LTSSLVSVGGT
-5734 YNGVTLTSVGT
+5734 YKGVTVTSVGT

-5760 TATYKSLLES
+5760 AATYKTLLES
-5770 FQYSSTSKYPTTG
+5770 FQYSSTSKYPALG
-5783 DRTVEISVK
+5783 DRTINVSVT
-5792 DNAGADSL
+5792 DNEGSNSL
-5800 SSSVATSTITVAPQA
+5800 SSSVATTTITVKSQVYNP
-5815 YVVTEGG
+5815 VNEG
-5822 GAADVI
+5822 GAAADTI
-5828 DLSSSSAN
+5828 DLGASSAN
-5836 NMVVGDKGG
+5836 NVVVGDKGG
-5845 IVNAGSNYNIAFI
+5845 ITTPGTNYNIAFI

-5863 SIGSSAMKSIKAQ
+5863 SIGSSAMSSIKTQ
-5876 LASVF
+5876 LSSIF
-5881 DTLISNAGKSD
+5881 DTLIANAKLSG

-5902 FDTRVEAQVSVNLAD
+5902 FDTRVESQVSVNLAD
-5917 KDAAK
+5917 QAAAK
-5922 AALQAVLTQMTSKSS
+5922 AALQAVLTNMASNSS
-5937 DMTNYQDAFNA
+5937 DMTNYQDAFDA
-5948 ATNWFK
+5948 ATAWFK
-5954 GDEATSNVGAKNLTY
+5954 STDATSNAGAKNLTY
-5969 FITDGEPNMY
+5969 FITDGAPNVY
-5979 TAIQGNPLLG
+5979 TSIQGNPSLG
-5989 STSWFGSNVYFD
+5989 STSWIGGSNVSFD
-6001 SIVNSGNYVLG
+6001 SQVKSSNYVLG
-6012 QTNSVTTT
+6012 QTTPVTAS
-6020 INGRTQVIVDGDG
+6020 IYGRTEVIVDGQG

-6039 GWGNKN
+6039 VWGSQSYV
-6045 LEGTVVANSSGGFD
+6045 GTVVANSSGGFD
-6059 VASVYND
+6059 VASVYQD
-6066 SSAAMSNAQSAYSDL
+6066 SNTALSNAKGAYNSL
-6081 VNAVPGKVVV
+6081 ITAVTGGV
-6091 EAIGLGSNIDTA
+6091 EVQAIGLGRDIDTNM
-6103 VLKQFDTDHN
+6103 LQKYFDSDKT

-6123 DAITGHAAD
+6123 DTITGHTAD
-6132 TGADT
+6132 TGADNIS
-6137 LTGGSGNDI
+6137 GGSGNDI
-6146 LFGDLISYNNL
+6146 LFGDLISYKGQ
-6157 EGSAALKAFAAD
+6157 EGSAALKAFAAE
-6169 KLATTVDHIDDRT
+6169 KLSTTVDHVDDRT
-6182 LHQFITEHVADV
+6182 LHQYITEHVQDI
-6194 GALASASNIYGTND
+6194 GALASASNIYGTKD
-6208 GADKLIGNAGD
+6208 GGDTLIGNAGD

-6224 QGGNDVLNGGA
+6224 QGGNDSLSGGA

-6247 TLTGGAGADTFVWL
+6247 ILTGGAGADTFVWL
-6261 KGDTNTGTG
+6261 KGDTNTGSG
-6270 VDTITDF
+6270 ADRIMDF

-6285 DLSDLLQGS
+6285 DLSDLLQGN
-6294 NDTNLTSYLKL
+6294 NDGNLSKYLQL
-6305 STDSAGNSTLSVSSS
+6305 NTDSAGNSTLSVSST
-6320 GSFTAQ
+6320 GAFTTS

-6335 KVDGASWGSG
+6335 KVDGANWGSG
-6345 SAAINSLIAGG
+6345 STAINNLIAGG

>member
-329 NLADGKDLSVS
+329 NLADGKDLTVS

-1111 AIDAV
+1111 SIDAV

-1405 PTTTTGSEDPV
+1405 PTTATGSEDPV

-1585 KATGILTLSGEASTA
+1585 KATGILTLSGEATTA

-2375 AIDAVNGEA
+2375 SIDAINGEATVYFKPNANFNGTANFTYTATDGGIADGGSPLTSAPANGTITVTPVNDAPVAVTTTASGAEDPSVGIAVKLSATDVDGVADVKSFTVGTPTNGTFYTDAAMTKPVTGSIDAVNGEATVYFKPNENFNGTANFTYTATDGGIADGGSPLTSAPANGTISVTPVNDAPVAVTTTATGAEDPSVGIAVKLSATDVDGVADVKSFTVGTPTNGTFYTDAAMTKPVTGAIDAVNGEATVYFKPNANFNGTANFTYTATDGGIADGGSPLTSAPANGTITVTPVNDAPVAVTTTATGAEDPSVGIAVKLSATDVDGVADVKSFTVGTPTNGTFYTDAAMTKPVTGSIDAVNGEA

-2630 NFTYTATDG
+2630 NFTYTATDSGNADGSNPLTSAPANGTITVTAVNDAPVAAPTTATGSEDPVQGIEVKLSATDVDGVADVKSFTVGTPTNGTFYTDAAMTKPVTGSIDAINGEATVYFKPNANFNGTANFTYTATDGGIADGGSPLTSAPANGTITVTPVNDAPVAVTTTASGAEDPSVGIAVKLSATDVDGVADVKSFTVGTPTNGTFYTDAAMTKPVTGSIDAVNGEATVYFKPNENFNGTANFTYTATDGGIADGGSPLTSAPANGTISVTPVNDAPVAVTTTATGAEDPSVGIAVKLSATDVDGVADVKSFTVGTPTNGTFYTDAAMTKPVTGAIDAVNGEATVYFKPNANFNGTANFTYTATDG

-2849 VYFKPNENFN
+2849 VYFKPNANFN

-2912 VGIAVKLSAT
+2912 VGIA
-2922 DVDGVADVKSF
+2922 
-2933 TVGTPTNGTFYTDAA
+2933 
-2948 MTKPVTGSIDAVN
+2948 
-2961 GEATVYFKPNANFN
+2961 
-2975 GTANFT
+2975 
-2981 YTATDGGIA
+2981 
-2990 DGGSPL
+2990 
-2996 TSAPA
+2996 
-3001 NGTITVTAVND
+3001 
-3012 APVAAPTTATGSEDP
+3012 
-3027 AQGIEVKL
+3027 VKL

-3231 PANGTISVTP
+3231 PANGTI
-3241 VNDAPVAVTTTATG
+3241 
-3255 AEDPSVGI
+3255 
-3263 AVKLSATDVDGV
+3263 
-3275 TDVKSFTVG
+3275 
-3284 TPTNGTFYTD
+3284 
-3294 AAMTKPVTGSIDAVN
+3294 
-3309 GEATVYFKPNAN
+3309 
-3321 FNGTA
+3321 
-3326 NFTYTAT
+3326 
-3333 DGGIAD
+3333 
-3339 GGSPLTSAPANGTIT
+3339 
-3354 VTPVNDAPVAVTT
+3354 
-3367 TASGAEDPSVGIA
+3367 
-3380 VKLSATDVDGVTD
+3380 
-3393 VKSFTVGTPTNG
+3393 
-3405 TFYTDAAMT
+3405 
-3414 KPVTGSIDAVNGEAT
+3414 
-3429 VYFKPNANFNGTANF
+3429 
-3444 TYTATDGG
+3444 
-3452 IADGG
+3452 
-3457 SPLTSAPAN
+3457 
-3466 GTITV
+3466 
-3471 TPVNDAPVAVTTTAS
+3471 
-3486 GAEDPSVGI
+3486 
-3495 AVKLSATDVDGVADV
+3495 
-3510 KSFTVGTPTNGTFY
+3510 
-3524 TDAAMTKP
+3524 
-3532 VTGAIDAVNGEATV
+3532 
-3546 YFKPNANF
+3546 
-3554 NGTANFTYT
+3554 
-3563 ATDGGIADG
+3563 
-3572 GSPLTSAPANG
+3572 
-3583 TITVTPVNDAPVA
+3583 TVTPVNDAPVA

-3607 SVGIAVKL
+3607 SVGIA
-3615 SATDVDGVAD
+3615 
-3625 VKSFTVGTPTNGTFY
+3625 
-3640 TDAAMTKPVTGSIDA
+3640 
-3655 VNGEATVYFK
+3655 
-3665 PNANFNGTANFTY
+3665 
-3678 TATDGGIT
+3678 
-3686 DGGSP
+3686 
-3691 LTSAPANG
+3691 
-3699 TITVTPVND
+3699 
-3708 APVAVTTTATGA
+3708 
-3720 EDPSVG
+3720 
-3726 IAVKLSATDVD
+3726 
-3737 GVADVKSF
+3737 
-3745 TVGTP
+3745 
-3750 TNGTFYT
+3750 
-3757 DAAMTKPVTGAIDA
+3757 
-3771 VNGEATVYFK
+3771 
-3781 PNANFNGTANFT
+3781 
-3793 YTATDGGIAD
+3793 
-3803 GGSPLTS
+3803 
-3810 APANGTITV
+3810 
-3819 TAVNDA
+3819 
-3825 PVAAPTTAT
+3825 
-3834 GSEDPAQGIEVKLSA
+3834 
-3849 TDVDGVADVKSF
+3849 
-3861 TVSTPTNGTFYTDAA
+3861 
-3876 MTKPV
+3876 
-3881 TGSIDAVN
+3881 
-3889 GEATV
+3889 
-3894 YFKPNANFNGTANFT
+3894 
-3909 YTATDGGIADG
+3909 
-3920 GSPLTS
+3920 
-3926 APANGTI
+3926 
-3933 TVTAVNDAPVA
+3933 
-3944 APTTATGSED
+3944 
-3954 PAQGIE
+3954 

-4395 TITVTAVNDAPV
+4395 TITVTPVNDAPV
-4407 AAPTTATGSEDPAQG
+4407 AVTTTATGAEDPSVG
-4422 IEVKLSATDVDGV
+4422 IAVKLSATDVDGV

-4511 TITVTPVNDAPVAAA
+4511 TITVTPVNDAPVAVT

-4571 AMTKPVTGSIDAVN
+4571 AMTKPVTGAITAVN

-4651 PVELKWSTFGVN
+4651 PVELKWSTFGVS

-4825 SAASTGVTTN
+4825 SAASTGVTAN

-5110 VDGLTNV
+5110 VDGLANV

-5123 TPTNGTFY
+5123 TSTNGTFY
-5131 TDAAMTKAVTGA
+5131 TDAAMTKPVTGA

-5161 NGTANFTYTATDS
+5161 NGTANFTYTATDG

-5206 TATGAEDPSV
+5206 TATGAEDPSVGIAVKLSATDVDGLANVKSFSVGTPTNGTFYTDAAMTKPVTGAITAVNGEATVYFKPNTNFNGTANFTYTATDGGNADGSNVLTSPAANGSITVTPVNDAPVAAATTATGSEDPSV

-5318 AAATTATGSEDPSV
+5318 AVATT
-5332 GIAVKLSATDV
+5332 
-5343 DGLTNVKSFTVGTPT
+5343 
-5358 NGTFYTDAAMTK
+5358 
-5370 AVTGAITAVNG
+5370 
-5381 EATVYFKPNTNFNG
+5381 
-5395 TANFTYT
+5395 
-5402 ATDGGNADG
+5402 
-5411 SNVLTSP
+5411 
-5418 AANGSI
+5418 
-5424 TVTPVND
+5424 
-5431 APVAVA
+5431 
-5437 TIATGA
+5437 ATGA

-5519 TDSGNADGS
+5519 TDGGNADGS

-5574 VDGLTNV
+5574 VDGLANV
-5581 KSFTVGTPT
+5581 KSFSVGTPT

-5783 DRTVEISVK
+5783 DRTVEIAVK

-5800 SSSVATSTITVAPQA
+5800 SSSVATSTITVTPQT

-5822 GAADVI
+5822 GAADVV
-5828 DLSSSSAN
+5828 DLSSTSAN

-6091 EAIGLGSNIDTA
+6091 EAIGLGSNIDTT
-6103 VLKQFDTDHN
+6103 VLKQFDTDHT
-6113 VSTIDTAKLA
+6113 VATIDTAKLA

-6294 NDTNLTSYLKL
+6294 NDTNLTNYLKL